1 MLLAWSITAGRGGA
15 GAGSDGKTG
24 GTIVAENQ
32 NSNRKNENVRR
43 ANRIIQTRSFV
54 LMILMGVVMF
64 VLLFFRLF
72 DLQITRHEELQ
83 GKAVNQQTRRTVV
96 TANRGTIYDAGGNI
110 LAISSS
116 AETIILSPLEID
128 NAVNDTEDPVS
139 WTKESLAAGLAEI
152 LGKDASA
159 IRKRMDNV
167 KSQYEVIQLR
177 ADEDTA
183 AKVRSYVDENKIAG
197 VHLVA
202 DTKRYYPYG
211 SLAAQVIGFV
221 GDENTGLYGL
231 ESYYEKELE
240 GQSGLVISSKD
251 QAENDMLYT
260 YEQYFAAKNGS
271 DLTLTLDTTIQY
283 YLEKGIESMVDKF
296 SAANGASGIVMDA
309 KTGGVLAMASYPN
322 YDLNDFLTVS
332 DQTLQERIERGESTV
347 ADMQLLQWR
356 NKALNDT
363 YEPGSTFKILT
374 LSAALEEGVVDKT
387 TTVNCGGSV
396 NISGYTIHC
405 SNKNGHGLQ
414 TLVQSVGNSCNP
426 AFINYGL
433 RIGSE
438 KFYEYMRSFGL
449 MNTTGIDLG
458 GEAVGVFAADSSFT
472 QLDLACYAFGQ
483 NFTVTPLALIAAQA
497 ACINGGYLHTPYL
510 VERITDSDGNVT
522 YRHDDTPVRQV
533 ISEQTSATVRE
544 CLEYVVASGTGK
556 NGQVAGY
563 RIGGKTGTADK
574 GQTGDVV
581 VSFLCFAPA
590 DDPQVIMLITMDT
603 PSRATGTYV
612 SGGNMVA
619 PTASTVMAE
628 ILPYLGVEPSY
639 SAEELLGMDTTVP
652 NVIGMSVEE
661 AKAKLKDRALS
672 YKIVGD
678 GETITDQ
685 TPAGG
690 AIIPGKS
697 SVILYAGEE
706 KSTGKCVVP
715 HLIGKTPSE
724 ANTTATAAGLLI
736 RFSGTT
742 GSESSSVRVLSQS
755 IDEGTEVEAG
765 TVITVQLGDTSVT
778 D

>member
-1 MLLAWSITAGRGGA
+1 M
-15 GAGSDGKTG
+15 
-24 GTIVAENQ
+24 AENQ

-116 AETIILSPLEID
+116 AETIILSPREID

-231 ESYYEKELE
+231 EAYYEKELE

-309 KTGGVLAMASYPN
+309 KTGGILAMASYPN

-497 ACINGGYLHTPYL
+497 ACVNGGYLYTPYL

-697 SVILYAGEE
+697 SVILYVGEE
-706 KSTGKCVVP
+706 KSTDKCVVP